1 MKYVLLD
8 SDFLIAYFDE
18 KDAYH
23 KNAMKHSNLITQD
36 KEYYLIIPCA
46 VLFEVLNTKFM
57 KNLNT
62 LKKLEKE
69 ILNRLNTNF
78 YQHPEC
84 KNLAKEQLKERQ
96 HGKRISLVDGV
107 LRYILKTERKIDV
120 FVTSNP
126 KDFFD
131 LLKET
136 IQIIDMGE
144 REN

>member
-1 MKYVLLD
+1 MKQVLLD
-8 SDFLIAYFDE
+8 SGFLFAYFDE
-18 KDAYH
+18 KDSYH
-23 KNAMKHSNLITQD
+23 KNAIKYGNLITQHQ
-36 KEYYLIIPCA
+36 EYYLIIPCA

-62 LKKLEKE
+62 LKKFEKE
-69 ILNRLNTNF
+69 ILNRKNTNF

-84 KNLAKEQLKERQ
+84 KELAKEQLKERM

-126 KDFFD
+126 TDFFD
-131 LLKET
+131 LLRET
-136 IQIIDMGE
+136 TQIIDI
-144 REN
+144 RRA